1 MGSAA
6 GALVF
11 TLFYFTAEDDA
22 PQDEHSEPS
31 IAPPILPQLPPAG
44 EPLPPLVEKKR
55 LKLPGI
61 WKKSLQKTTKEETSK
76 AKIKRLKKEL
86 KTLKKQKNNGQQP

>member
-6 GALVF
+6 GAVVF
-11 TLFYFTAEDDA
+11 TLFYFTAEGDE
-22 PQDEHSEPS
+22 PQDEHREPS
-31 IAPPILPQLPPAG
+31 ISPPILPQLPPAG
-44 EPLPPLVEKKR
+44 EPLPPLEKKR
-55 LKLPGI
+55 FNLPGI

-86 KTLKKQKNNGQQP
+86 KTLKKQKNNGRQP